1 MMIIDAVILDFD
13 GTLVDSEPIWK
24 KAILSVFKEYGI
36 TVPVDLLHA
45 GTGLGIDVT
54 IPMTFEALNI
64 NDLDPEEIKKKIV
77 DTAHKKIIEEAQIRN
92 GFFELLELLNKLA
105 IPLAVCTASPM
116 EMLKPA
122 LDLREIKNSFKIT
135 HSCAGAKNMKPHPDP
150 YLLTAKELE
159 VDILRCLVVEDSIPG
174 IISDITSGAKTFAIP
189 SINDLEKAK
198 KLDATIIKDFVDVTN
213 YIQEHY
219 EEK

>member
-1 MMIIDAVILDFD
+1 
-13 GTLVDSEPIWK
+13 
-24 KAILSVFKEYGI
+24 
-36 TVPVDLLHA
+36 
-45 GTGLGIDVT
+45 
-54 IPMTFEALNI
+54 
-64 NDLDPEEIKKKIV
+64 
-77 DTAHKKIIEEAQIRN
+77 
-92 GFFELLELLNKLA
+92 
-105 IPLAVCTASPM
+105 
-116 EMLKPA
+116 
-122 LDLREIKNSFKIT
+122 
-135 HSCAGAKNMKPHPDP
+135 MKPHPDP

-174 IISDITSGAKTFAIP
+174 IISGITSGAKTFAIP